1 MLTLCYEHH
10 CEIHGKSYRDRIHH
24 RELTRKGMQKAR
36 EMGVKFGNPNLAD
49 VNRTRVR
56 KAHKYAWEH
65 KDLLLSLKDSGMSLM
80 QMCDILMNKNI
91 KTRSGF
97 RNWNPTQV
105 RRMLKRI
112 ENEPQTGNNHFR
124 GEGSLGTVLATGGG
138 AVHWQLRRKDGHN
151 GVEKI

>member
-1 MLTLCYEHH
+1 MNLDFCAVCGSRDDLHHHHFTPKLLGGSDKDTNMLTLCYEHH

-112 ENEPQTGNNHFR
+112 ENGLVSNDNH
-124 GEGSLGTVLATGGG
+124 E
-138 AVHWQLRRKDGHN
+138 
-151 GVEKI
+151 